1 MVIVILLLII
11 IRIKYNVRQNTSKEL
26 LYKTH
31 AYGMQVT
38 FKNMKNNIQT
48 KKNTDLGYSFIDDE

>member
-31 AYGMQVT
+31 AYGM
-38 FKNMKNNIQT
+38 
-48 KKNTDLGYSFIDDE
+48 